1 MIGVASES
9 SDCHIDAT
17 TIVSAIMF
25 DYWFLEKIL
34 DRVDCGQDCTCYFGT
49 MAFLGRVGVGIVF
62 VLKRTRHSMPRV
74 QLMLANVIRSG
85 SIQQRDL
92 WTF

>member
-34 DRVDCGQDCTCYFGT
+34 DRVDCGQDCTCYH
-49 MAFLGRVGVGIVF
+49 RYNGISRESRRGHCF
-62 VLKRTRHSMPRV
+62 CFEAYATFDAARPTH
-74 QLMLANVIRSG
+74 AC
-85 SIQQRDL
+85 QRNSK
-92 WTF
+92 W

>member
-9 SDCHIDAT
+9 SDCHIDVT

-25 DYWFLEKIL
+25 GYWFLEKIL

-49 MAFLGRVGVGIVF
+49 IVFLGCVGVGIVF
-62 VLKRTRHSMPRV
+62 VLKRMRHSMPRV
-74 QLMLANVIRSG
+74 QRMLANVIQSG
-85 SIQQRDL
+85 SIR
-92 WTF
+92 